1 MPMPGWCVN
10 IKSAVASIEAKSHE
24 PEEVVQAG
32 LGRHQRPKEGRWL
45 PEVRQILS
53 LKKQK
58 RLPQMRAGSE
68 SCPHDQG
75 SKGFS
80 RAPQAITPPGRG
92 RQTH

>member
-1 MPMPGWCVN
+1 MQVAGLFASTRN
-10 IKSAVASIEAKSHE
+10 AAASIEAKSHE
-24 PEEVVQAG
+24 LEEVVQAG
-32 LGRHQRPKEGRWL
+32 LGRHQRSKEGRWL